1 MINNLTVTED
11 PTSVM
16 KFSHQGTAF
25 TTVMVC
31 NRCFHVTIHKRY

>member
-25 TTVMVC
+25 TQSWY
-31 NRCFHVTIHKRY
+31 VTGVSM